1 MEVLFR
7 GQTRRLGEKI
17 RMNGE
22 KVPSNWAYGGIC
34 KGPGGFSIIY
44 GDMNEEKENPIE
56 KFVVYT
62 DTVGMFTGK
71 ILNGEKLFQD
81 DIVEWYEDVDDS
93 WGYTK
98 EVHGYSLV
106 VLDEE
111 NFCWS
116 FMSDDGKKTP
126 FNDWTWENCQIA
138 GNIHDRPDLFEVKA

>member
-1 MEVLFR
+1 MREYIFR
-7 GQTRRLGEKI
+7 AKREKNGYWIDGGYFSYRDFKGEEI
-17 RMNGE
+17 CTVVHNGYA
-22 KVPSNWAYGGIC
+22 ND
-34 KGPGGFSIIY
+34 II
-44 GDMNEEKENPIE
+44 P
-56 KFVVYT
+56 

-71 ILNGEKLFQD
+71 QLNGERLFQD

-106 VLDEE
+106 VWDEE
-111 NFCWS
+111 NFCWA

-138 GNIHDRPDLFEVKA
+138 GNIHDHPDLFEVKI